1 MIKILALT
9 DEENLD
15 LMVKSLD
22 GEMADNVFVI
32 NCADN
37 IKYIYQEYQPDIILL
52 DLQIPG
58 MPGGEVLRYLAL
70 RDSVSAIVVLGKVQ
84 EKVIAEI
91 IQLGESLGLS
101 MVGVLTRP
109 ISPDGFKEMLHRY
122 LGIKSG
128 SK

>member
-1 MIKILALT
+1 MIKVLALT
-9 DEENLD
+9 DEENLYPI
-15 LMVKSLD
+15 VKYVA
-22 GEMADNVFVI
+22 GEMADDVFII

-37 IKYIYQEYQPDIILL
+37 IKYIYQQYQPDIILL
-52 DLQIPG
+52 DVQIPG

-70 RDSVSAIVVLGKVQ
+70 HDSTSAIVVLGEIQ

-91 IQLGESLGLS
+91 IRLGESLGLR
-101 MVGVLTRP
+101 MIGVLTRP
-109 ISPDGFKEMLHRY
+109 ISPNGFKEMLHRY